1 MSSRNKT
8 WCKRMRSAVLKVL
21 RTISGYWS
29 GLLQDLPPFIYKQKA
44 NVVVTVIQVAW
55 KSGRHDWEANM
66 WDSLG
71 HDAWSVKQTWTPA
84 CWMQLRTQDSWTRN
98 GMVLNKIQHPLCFL
112 FFHIPLSTRYEI
124 IAVTPC
130 CLESLVFPP
139 PEQLHRPPP
148 HTLSSRMPALHC
160 PSHRRKNEPIRGLKN
175 ISKVLFKEPL
185 QEGVGFLRWGNREQ
199 IENPLGNSSLG
210 CLFPL
215 WLICVGE
222 ADGA

>member
-124 IAVTPC
+124 IAVTRVVWKVSFSRPQSSSTVHPLTHRLPGC
-130 CLESLVFPP
+130 RHSIVRLTDAKMSLLGDWKISPRFC
-139 PEQLHRPPP
+139 
-148 HTLSSRMPALHC
+148 SRSHC
-160 PSHRRKNEPIRGLKN
+160 RREWDFWDE
-175 ISKVLFKEPL
+175 V
-185 QEGVGFLRWGNREQ
+185 
-199 IENPLGNSSLG
+199 IENK
-210 CLFPL
+210 
-215 WLICVGE
+215 
-222 ADGA
+222 